1 MKRALLLLCAAALA
15 TLAAGC
21 GSHKS
26 STPTTTS
33 VTHVLPNATSVD
45 EWAARLVNILFR
57 PLNKDLRVVSGFNN
71 PQIRLFIAS
80 ANPTTLR
87 IINNRMHDLQ
97 RCTAKLDQIG
107 PPPKGDARLQTING
121 KLRRACADY
130 VPVAGTLLKATPFLS
145 SGRSDVIDR
154 GTKMIVG
161 VRDASGRA
169 ANDLATA
176 VRIAQD
182 IPAFRRAGLK
192 PSI

>member
-1 MKRALLLLCAAALA
+1 MRALLLLCVAALA
-15 TLAAGC
+15 ALVTGC
-21 GSHKS
+21 GSKKS

-33 VTHVLPNATSVD
+33 VIHVLPNATTAD
-45 EWAARLVNILFR
+45 EWATRLVNILFR

-71 PQIRLFIAS
+71 PQIRLFIES

-87 IINNRMHDLQ
+87 IINNRMHDLE

-107 PPPKGDARLQTING
+107 PPPKGDARLQTIYS
-121 KLRRACADY
+121 KLRSACTDY
-130 VPVAGTLLKATPFLS
+130 VNVAATLLKATPFLS

-161 VRDASGRA
+161 VRGESGRA

-176 VRIAQD
+176 IRTAQD
-182 IPAFRRAGLK
+182 VPAFRRAGLK